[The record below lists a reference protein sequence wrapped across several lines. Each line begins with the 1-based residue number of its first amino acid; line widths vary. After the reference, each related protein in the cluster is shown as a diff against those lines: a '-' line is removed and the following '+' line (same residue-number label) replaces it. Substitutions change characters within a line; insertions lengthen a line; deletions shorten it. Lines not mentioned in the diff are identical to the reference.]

1 MIAMNRMLSLVSVL
15 AALALPVQAEPTA
28 SLRGGTWRAWLDSPG
43 GELPFGLQLIE
54 YKGRWTAA
62 ILNGAE
68 RIEIPTVQRQG
79 DDLVLAIPHYDSIIK
94 AKSNAD
100 GSRLD
105 GEWKKRGKGDR
116 VVTMK
121 FHAEAGK
128 VERFLPTALGLEA
141 CQAGGLTVGR
151 WSIKFAS
158 EEDDAVGVFE
168 EGDERSAVGTILT
181 TTGDYRFL
189 AGEVC
194 WEQPEPEKLV
204 ARLRLSTFDGAH
216 AFLFSAVT
224 TADAETLQGD
234 FWSGDTFHD
243 TWTARRD
250 PDAQFPDAFT
260 LTQAMESAKLDQ
272 VIFPDLKGEKQSLA
286 DPAFSG
292 KARVIEIFG
301 TWCPNCNDASK
312 YLSEL
317 QAKYKERGLSILG
330 LAFEYSGDTQR
341 DTEQVQAFV
350 KYHKLD
356 YPILLAGT
364 SDREKASASLPIID
378 KLRAYPT
385 LLILD
390 RNNKIQATYTGF
402 SGPATGE
409 EYQRFKT
416 KFEALIE
423 RLLTD

>member
-1 MIAMNRMLSLVSVL
+1 MKHVWSSVVVL
-15 AALALPVQAEPTA
+15 AAFAPSLHAEPTGA
-28 SLRGGTWRAWLDSPG
+28 LRGGTWRAWLDSPG

-54 YKGRWTAA
+54 DKGRWTAA
-62 ILNGAE
+62 ILNGPE
-68 RIEIPTVQRQG
+68 RIEIPIVQRQG
-79 DDLVLAIPHYDSIIK
+79 DELILAMPHYDSIIK
-94 AKSNAD
+94 AKNNAD
-100 GSRLD
+100 GTRLD
-105 GEWKKRGKGDR
+105 GEWKKRSKGDR
-116 VVTMK
+116 VVMMK
-121 FHAEAGK
+121 FHADAGK
-128 VERFLPTALGLEA
+128 VERFFPTALGLEA
-141 CQAGGLTVGR
+141 CQAGGVTAGR
-151 WSIKFAS
+151 WSVKFAS
-158 EEDDAVGVFE
+158 DDDAAIGVFE

-181 TTGDYRFL
+181 TTGDYRYL
-189 AGEVC
+189 AGDVC
-194 WEQPEPEKLV
+194 WEQPKTEKLV

-224 TADAETLQGD
+224 DSNAETMQGD

-243 TWTARRD
+243 TWTAKRD
-250 PDAQFPDAFT
+250 EDAQLPDAFA
-260 LTQAMESAKLDQ
+260 LTKAMESAKLDQ
-272 VIFPDLKGEKQSLA
+272 VSFPDLQGQKRSLA

-301 TWCPNCNDASK
+301 TWCPNCNDASR

-317 QAKYKERGLSILG
+317 QAKYKDRGLSILG

-350 KYHKLD
+350 KHHKLD

-385 LLILD
+385 LLVLD

-423 RLLTD
+423 KLLAD